1 MNEMLTK
8 LLKAQDYYL
17 KPASYF
23 LARVGTGE
31 KLRAAT
37 QVCENCKTVQEVS
50 REMKI
55 CIF

>member
-1 MNEMLTK
+1 MLTK